1 MTEGND
7 PKKTG
12 LSLSNLAKGLAHV
25 PNFFKLFFR
34 LLGDSRVPVIA
45 KVIPGAAFLYLISPI
60 DLIPDLIF
68 PLGFIEDAVILYF
81 AFRFL
86 FRAAPAPVVQE
97 HVRRLEMG
105 Q

>member
-1 MTEGND
+1 MTEGNS
-7 PKKTG
+7 PKKPSFSFSG
-12 LSLSNLAKGLAHV
+12 LAKGLAHL

-34 LLGDSRVPVIA
+34 LLGDSRVPLIA
-45 KVIPGAAFLYLISPI
+45 KLIPGAAFLYLISPI
-60 DLIPDLIF
+60 DLLPDIAF
-68 PLGFIEDAVILYF
+68 PLGLIEDAVILYF

-86 FRAAPAPVVQE
+86 FRAAPATVVHE